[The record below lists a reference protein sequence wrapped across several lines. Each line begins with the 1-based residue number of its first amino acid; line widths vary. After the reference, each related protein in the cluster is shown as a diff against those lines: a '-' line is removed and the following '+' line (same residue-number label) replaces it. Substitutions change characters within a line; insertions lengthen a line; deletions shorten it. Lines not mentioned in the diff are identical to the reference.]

1 MRGVARTG
9 PAARAA
15 TRVHPSAVSPLS
27 SVSNAPAPA
36 APRIERRRRRGL
48 RVAWRVAFSLLF
60 GAWSLLLLAWLTL
73 HWGIVPRV
81 GQWKPEI
88 EQRASAALGVPVSI
102 GAIRVRSG
110 GWMPL
115 IELDDVVLAPRPSDP
130 DRGLGAAAALRL
142 PKVSAALSAR
152 SILGLRLRFEQLHVE
167 GAALEAR
174 RDAAGRLFVAGIE
187 VRAGTTSDDDQ
198 GAGTDWL
205 LAQREVVVRHGRL
218 RWIDEQHGA
227 PPVDLADVDLV
238 LRNGLAR
245 HELRLDATP
254 PAEAGARFTLMGQ
267 FTQPLLSQRSNW
279 RRWHGTAYAELPRA
293 DAAALRRLLP
303 LLPLEIEAGEG
314 AVRAWMEVRDGRPQ
328 AGQADVAL
336 RQVAL
341 RFPGREQALT
351 VDRLQGRISA
361 SHEGR
366 LWRFGAE
373 QLAFASGDVDW
384 PATRLALAL
393 RQAEAAAPAA
403 GASASAPAFD
413 GGEFSADRLD
423 LAPLAQL
430 AARLPL
436 GAAVDK
442 VLAELA
448 PSGQVRDLAARWEGP
463 LDAPRRYQFKAQ
475 AAALSI
481 AAVPA
486 PEPGHLGRPGWRNAN
501 LEIDASETGGRARL
515 AIDEGALIV
524 PGVFE
529 QPEVALERLSTRLAW
544 RITPQGG
551 SAASALEVSLSD
563 TQFANAD
570 VQGQLANASWRSGPG
585 TGFGQGARFPGQ
597 LELAGQLTRGR
608 AAAVAA
614 YLPLGLPESVRQYV
628 RRAVT
633 DGRVT
638 GASFRVKGDLGDFPF
653 VPKPGAAGARPAP
666 PSGEF
671 RIVGKV
677 EDVALS
683 YVPGGDDAPSAW
695 PAFGAVSGELVFDRT
710 SMEIRNAS
718 AKVWDVELNKVNG
731 GFRDLTHPVLR
742 LDGQVRGPLAGMLRY
757 VNQSPVSAWTG
768 HALREASAGGN
779 AELKLALELPLADLE
794 RSTVQGSVQL
804 AGNDLRLM
812 PGTPL
817 LANAKG
823 RVGFTHKGLSV
834 SGGSA
839 RVLGGDAS
847 FEGGTQADGSLRF
860 TGQGTASAEGLRRSS
875 ELGSLARL
883 AASASGQTP
892 YRLALGVV
900 RGRTE
905 LTLTSSLAGLALD
918 LPAPLKKPAEA
929 AWPLRIESRVAPD
942 SASRDSLRIELGN
955 VLTALYQREA
965 GADGSLQP
973 VRGAIGVLEP
983 APPLPE
989 RGVHAVLA
997 LGAVDADAWQAA
1009 LDKAQG
1015 PSAAAPSGAA
1025 DDGYLPRTV
1034 ALRAQSLTSGGRRL
1048 SNLVAGVSQDPA
1060 DGTWRGSLDAE
1071 QLGGYVEYRAS
1082 RGAAPGRI
1090 YARLARLALPPSDA
1104 SSVENLL
1111 AEAPTTVPALDI
1123 VIDNFELR
1131 GKKLGR
1137 VEVEA
1142 VNRGVREWRMTR
1154 FALTNPDAQLSGT
1167 GQWQAG
1173 GAAAQR
1179 MVMDFKL
1186 ELGDSGALLDRLGF
1200 PGTLRGGKGR
1210 MSGQVSWAG
1219 SPLAFHVPSL
1229 DGKLNLTIEGGQFL
1243 KAGPG
1248 AGRLLSVLSLQSLPR
1263 RLVLDFRDLFQEGFA
1278 FDNVSGDVTIDDG
1291 VAATR
1296 NLRMRG
1302 VQAAVLMEGQADLQR
1317 ETQNLRVVVVPEI
1330 NAGTA
1335 SLAYAAINPAVGL
1348 GTFLAQMFLR
1358 RPLMAAG
1365 TREFTVQGSWD
1376 DPKIER
1382 VERKLG
1388 EPLPD
1393 LDAPPAAPPAAA
1405 SAAKSPP

>member
-1 MRGVARTG
+1 M
-9 PAARAA
+9 
-15 TRVHPSAVSPLS
+15 S
-27 SVSNAPAPA
+27 SVSNAPAPS
-36 APRIERRRRRGL
+36 APRIERRRHRGW
-48 RVAWRVAFSLLF
+48 RVAWRVAFTLLF

-73 HWGIVPRV
+73 QWGIVPRV

-88 EQRASAALGVPVSI
+88 ERSAGAALGVPVTI

-130 DRGLGAAAALRL
+130 DHGQGAGEALRL
-142 PKVSAALSAR
+142 PRVSAALSAR
-152 SILGLRLRFEQLHVE
+152 SILGLQLRFEQLHVE
-167 GAALEAR
+167 GAALEVR
-174 RDAAGRLFVAGIE
+174 RDRAGRFFVAGIE
-187 VRAGTTSDDDQ
+187 VRAGTTEDDEQ
-198 GAGTDWL
+198 GAGTDWI
-205 LAQREVVVRHGRL
+205 LAQHEVVVRRGQL
-218 RWIDEQHGA
+218 RWIDEQHDA
-227 PPVDLADVDLV
+227 PPLELTDVDLV

-254 PAEAGARFTLMGQ
+254 PAEAGARFTLVGQ
-267 FTQPLLSQRSNW
+267 FRQPLLSQRSNW
-279 RRWHGTAYAELPRA
+279 RRWDGRAYVDLPRA
-293 DAAALRRLLP
+293 DAAALRHLLP
-303 LLPLEIEAGEG
+303 LLPLDVETGEG
-314 AVRAWMEVRDGRPQ
+314 ALRAWIDLRDGRPR
-328 AGQADVAL
+328 AAQADVAL

-341 RFPGREQALT
+341 RFPGHEQALK
-351 VDRLQGRISA
+351 VERLQGRLSA
-361 SHEGR
+361 SQDGR

-373 QLAFASGDVDW
+373 QLAFASGDIDW

-393 RQAEAAAPAA
+393 REAGAASNAPAA
-403 GASASAPAFD
+403 SVPTMPFD
-413 GGEFSADRLD
+413 GGELSVDRID

-430 AARLPL
+430 AAQLPL
-436 GAAVDK
+436 GDAVGK
-442 VLAELA
+442 LLAELA
-448 PSGQVRDLAARWEGP
+448 PSGQVRELSARWEGP

-481 AAVPA
+481 AAA
-486 PEPGHLGRPGWRNAN
+486 PSAEPGHLGRPGWRNAN
-501 LEIDASETGGRARL
+501 LELDASEAGGRAKL
-515 AIDEGALIV
+515 AIDQGALIV

-529 QPEVALERLSTRLAW
+529 QPEVALDRFSSQLVW
-544 RITPQGG
+544 RIAPQGDG
-551 SAASALEVSLSD
+551 MPSAIEVSLAD
-563 TQFANAD
+563 TRFANAD
-570 VQGQLANASWRSGPG
+570 AQGQLTAASWRTGPG
-585 TGFGQGARFPGQ
+585 RGFGRGGRFPGQ
-597 LELAGQLTRGR
+597 LDLAGQLGQGR
-608 AAAVAA
+608 AAAVAG
-614 YLPLGLPESVRQYV
+614 YLPLGVPESVRRYV
-628 RRAVT
+628 QHAVT

-638 GASFRVKGDLGDFPF
+638 GTTFKVKGDLWDFPF
-653 VPKPGAAGARPAP
+653 VPKAAAAGAKPVP

-677 EDVALS
+677 EDVAFA
-683 YVPGGDDAPSAW
+683 YVPGDGEAPSQW
-695 PAFGAVSGELVFDRT
+695 PAFANVAGELVFDRR

-718 AKVWDVELNKVNG
+718 ARLWGVELAKVNG
-731 GFRDLTHPVLR
+731 GIRDLGQPVLQ
-742 LDGQVRGPLAGMLRY
+742 LDGQARGPLGDLLRY
-757 VNQSPVSAWTG
+757 VNGTPVAGWTG
-768 HALREASAGGN
+768 QALREASGSGN
-779 AELKLALELPLADLE
+779 AELKLALELPLAALD
-794 RSTVQGSVQL
+794 RSTVQGSVLL
-804 AGNDLRLM
+804 AGNDVRLL

-817 LANAKG
+817 LGNAKA

-834 SGGSA
+834 TGGSA

-847 FEGGTQADGSLRF
+847 FEGGSQADGSLRF
-860 TGQGTASAEGLRRSS
+860 AGRGVASAEGLRRAG
-875 ELGSLARL
+875 ELGGLARL
-883 AASASGQTP
+883 AAAASGQTP
-892 YRLALGVV
+892 YRLALGIV

-905 LTLTSSLAGLALD
+905 ISLTSSLAGLALD

-929 AWPLRIESRVAPD
+929 SWPLRVESRVAPD
-942 SASRDSLRIELGN
+942 SASRDTLRVELGD

-983 APPLPE
+983 LPPLPE
-989 RGVHAVLA
+989 RGVRAVLA

-1015 PSAAAPSGAA
+1015 PTAVASSAAA

-1034 ALRAQSLTSGGRRL
+1034 ALRAQSVVSAGRRL
-1048 SNLVAGVSQDPA
+1048 THVVAGVSQDPS
-1060 DGTWRGSLDAE
+1060 DGSWRGSLDAD

-1082 RGAAPGRI
+1082 QGPASPGRI
-1090 YARLARLALPPSDA
+1090 YARLARLALPPADA
-1104 SSVENLL
+1104 SSVEDLL
-1111 AEAPTTVPALDI
+1111 AEAPSTVPALDI

-1142 VNRGVREWRMTR
+1142 VNRGPREWRMTR
-1154 FALTNPDAQLSGT
+1154 FALTNPEAQLSGT

-1173 GAAAQR
+1173 GAQR

-1186 ELGDSGALLDRLGF
+1186 DLADSGAFLDRLGF
-1200 PGTLRGGKGR
+1200 PGTLRGGKGL

-1229 DGKLNLTIEGGQFL
+1229 DGRLNLTLENGQFL

-1302 VQAAVLMEGQADLQR
+1302 VQAAVLMEGSADLQR
-1317 ETQNLRVVVVPEI
+1317 ETQQLRVVVVPEI

-1358 RPLMAAG
+1358 RPLMVAG
-1365 TREFTVQGSWD
+1365 TREFSVQGSWD

-1382 VERKLG
+1382 VERKPG
-1388 EPLPD
+1388 EPLPEF
-1393 LDAPPAAPPAAA
+1393 DAAPAAPAPA
-1405 SAAKSPP
+1405 SAPASAPTS

>member
-1 MRGVARTG
+1 
-9 PAARAA
+9 
-15 TRVHPSAVSPLS
+15 
-27 SVSNAPAPA
+27 
-36 APRIERRRRRGL
+36 
-48 RVAWRVAFSLLF
+48 VAWRVAFTLLF

-115 IELDDVVLAPRPSDP
+115 IELDDVVLAPRPSDL
-130 DRGLGAAAALRL
+130 DRGPAAAAAAALRL

-152 SILGLRLRFEQLHVE
+152 SILGLELRFEQLHVE
-167 GAALEAR
+167 GAALEVR
-174 RDAAGRLFVAGIE
+174 RDGAGRLFVAGIE
-187 VRAGTTSDDDQ
+187 LRAGTAEDDDQ

-205 LAQREVVVRHGRL
+205 LAQHEVVVRHGRV
-218 RWIDEQHGA
+218 RWIDEQRGA
-227 PPVDLADVDLV
+227 PPVELADVDLV

-254 PAEAGARFTLMGQ
+254 PAEAGARFTLMGK
-267 FTQPLLSQRSNW
+267 FTQPLLAQRSNW

-293 DAAALRRLLP
+293 DVAALRQWLP
-303 LLPLEIEAGEG
+303 QLPLEIEAGEG
-314 AVRAWMEVRDGRPQ
+314 ALRAWMELRDGRPR
-328 AGQADVAL
+328 AALADVAL

-341 RFPGREQALT
+341 RFPGREQALA
-351 VDRLQGRISA
+351 VEHLQGRISA
-361 SHEGR
+361 SHEAP

-373 QLAFASGDVDW
+373 QLAFASGDIEW
-384 PATRLALAL
+384 PATRFALSL
-393 RQAEAAAPAA
+393 REAAETAPVA
-403 GASASAPAFD
+403 GARVAAPPFD

-436 GAAVDK
+436 GAALDK
-442 VLAELA
+442 LLADLA

-463 LDAPRRYQFKAQ
+463 LDAPRRYQLKAQ
-475 AAALSI
+475 ATALSV
-481 AAVPA
+481 AAA
-486 PEPGHLGRPGWRNAN
+486 PSAEPGHLGRPGWRNAN
-501 LEIDASETGGRARL
+501 LEIDASETGGRASL
-515 AIDEGALIV
+515 AIQQGALIV

-529 QPEVALERLSTRLAW
+529 QPEVALDRLSTRLAW
-544 RITPQGG
+544 RITPQAG
-551 SAASALEVSLSD
+551 ASPSSVELSLAD

-570 VQGQLANASWRSGPG
+570 MQGQLTAALWRSGPG
-585 TGFGQGARFPGQ
+585 TGVGHGARFPGQ
-597 LELAGQLTRGR
+597 LDLAGQLTRGR
-608 AAAVAA
+608 AAAVAT
-614 YLPLGLPESVRQYV
+614 YLPLGLPERVRHYVRQ
-628 RRAVT
+628 AVT
-633 DGRVT
+633 DGRVA
-638 GASFRVKGDLGDFPF
+638 GATFKVKGDLWDFPF
-653 VPKPGAAGARPAP
+653 VPKAAAAGAKPAR

-671 RIVGKV
+671 RVVGKV
-677 EDVALS
+677 EDVALA
-683 YVPGGDDAPSAW
+683 YVPSSEAQPSAW
-695 PAFGAVSGELVFDRT
+695 PAFGAVSADLVFDRT

-718 AKVWDVELNKVNG
+718 AKVWGVELAKVNG
-731 GFRDLTHPVLR
+731 GIRDLTHAVLR
-742 LDGQVRGPLAGMLRY
+742 LDGQARGPLGDMLRY
-757 VNQSPVSAWTG
+757 VNSSPVAGLTG
-768 HALREASAGGN
+768 QALREASGGGN
-779 AELKLALELPLADLE
+779 AELKLAIELPLGELE
-794 RSTVQGSVQL
+794 RSTVQGAVL
-804 AGNDLRLM
+804 LTGNDVRLV

-817 LANAKG
+817 LGNAKG
-823 RVGFTHKGLSV
+823 RVSFTHKSLSL

-847 FEGGTQADGSLRF
+847 FEGGTQGDGSLRF
-860 TGQGTASAEGLRRSS
+860 SGQGVASAEGLRRSA
-875 ELGSLARL
+875 ELGGLARL

-929 AWPLRIESRVAPD
+929 AWPLRVESRVAPD
-942 SASRDSLRIELGN
+942 SSTRDNLRVELGS

-989 RGVHAVLA
+989 RGVHAVLN
-997 LGAVDADAWQAA
+997 LGAVDADAWQAL

-1015 PSAAAPSGAA
+1015 PVATASSGSA
-1025 DDGYLPRTV
+1025 DDGYLPRTL

-1048 SNLVAGVSQDPA
+1048 NNLVAGVSQDPA
-1060 DGTWRGSLDAE
+1060 DGSWRGSLDAE
-1071 QLGGYVEYRAS
+1071 QLGGYVEYRAG
-1082 RGAAPGRI
+1082 RGAASPGRI

-1111 AEAPTTVPALDI
+1111 ADAPTTVPALDI

-1142 VNRGVREWRMTR
+1142 VNRGAREWRMTR
-1154 FALTNPDAQLSGT
+1154 FALTNPEAQLSGT

-1186 ELGDSGALLDRLGF
+1186 ELGDSGAFLDRLGF

-1229 DGKLNLTIEGGQFL
+1229 DGKLNLTLESGQFL

-1317 ETQNLRVVVVPEI
+1317 ETQNLRVLVVPEI

-1388 EPLPD
+1388 EPLPE
-1393 LDAPPAAPPAAA
+1393 LDAVPAPPAAA
-1405 SAAKSPP
+1405 SAPKPAS